1 MSIREDTTKDI
12 VIVLQEIED
21 PRPILVTREPFEP
34 EKLAITQFPAILVNA
49 TNELRETISA
59 GEARVGRR
67 AGVIEYEIRG
77 FVRGNDLDAKR
88 NDLIESI
95 EEALDKDR
103 NRNQYPKVV
112 DSQVTRI
119 DIVKRLPPLAEFIL
133 TYEVKYNYV
142 RTVS

>member
-1 MSIREDTTKDI
+1 MSIREDITKDI
-12 VIVLQEIED
+12 VLVLQEIED
-21 PRPILVTREPFEP
+21 PRPILVTREPFEV

-49 TNELRETISA
+49 TNEVRETISA
-59 GEARVGRR
+59 GDVKVGRR

-77 FVRGNDLDAKR
+77 FVRGNELDAKR

-112 DSQVTRI
+112 DSQVVKI
-119 DIVKRLPPLAEFIL
+119 DIIKRLPPLAEFIL